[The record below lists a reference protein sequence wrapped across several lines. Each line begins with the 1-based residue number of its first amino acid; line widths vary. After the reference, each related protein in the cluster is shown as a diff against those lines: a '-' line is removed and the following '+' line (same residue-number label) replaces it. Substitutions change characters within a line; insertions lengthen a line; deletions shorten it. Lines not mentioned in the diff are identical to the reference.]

1 MGTADPDRMRVEV
14 DHPQEFGF
22 PRGRHGRRPPW
33 GYAGWQGRNPALQ
46 KALEHALDGIAAAED
61 NRGNVG
67 YRAPLMGKQDNLR
80 TESELGM
87 GRCIVQLS
95 EFGHLGGGQRW

>member
-1 MGTADPDRMRVEV
+1 MRVEV

-22 PRGRHGRRPPW
+22 PRERHGRRPPW
-33 GYAGWQGRNPALQ
+33 RCAGRQGRNPAPQ
-46 KALEHALDGIAAAED
+46 KALEYALDGIAAAED

-80 TESELGM
+80 AESELGI
-87 GRCIVQLS
+87 GRCIVQLA
-95 EFGHLGGGQRW
+95 EFGHLGSRQRW